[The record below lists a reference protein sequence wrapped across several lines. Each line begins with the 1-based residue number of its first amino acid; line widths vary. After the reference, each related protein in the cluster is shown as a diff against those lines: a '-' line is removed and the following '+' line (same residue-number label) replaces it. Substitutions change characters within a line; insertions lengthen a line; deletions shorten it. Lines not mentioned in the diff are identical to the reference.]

1 MLSAYR
7 DDDTATDAPAPD
19 AVPEPTPA
27 PAPAPRKVPAKPQPA
42 RPLGHLVNYPAGA
55 LALG

>member
-19 AVPEPTPA
+19 AVPEPT